1 MYQKMST
8 WSINSGCNLVIGE
21 AMVNSILNFL
31 ATAPEVIQKVH
42 DDISARWKECEE
54 KFQDWTF
61 RHLTPAYAQKAHQLF
76 NAAPF
81 AALTLILPWQAT
93 VTLLS
98 IGYVAD
104 VAFGPFD
111 RELYDNIFNGVG
123 IGTGILAVN
132 WAIEF
137 LYSFSPLQLLAS
149 FIYGSISSVLLPK
162 GNLFA

>member
-1 MYQKMST
+1 
-8 WSINSGCNLVIGE
+8 
-21 AMVNSILNFL
+21 MVNTILNLL

-61 RHLTPAYAQKAHQLF
+61 RYLPPAYAQKAHQLF

-81 AALTLILPWQAT
+81 AALTLILPLQAT
-93 VTLLS
+93 VTLLGL
-98 IGYVAD
+98 GYVAD

-111 RELYDNIFNGVG
+111 RELYENIFNGVG
-123 IGTGILAVN
+123 IGTGIVAAYC
-132 WAIEF
+132 AIEF
-137 LYSFSPLQLLAS
+137 LNSLSPMQLLAS
-149 FIYGSISSVLLPK
+149 FIYGSISSVILPK